1 MMRVVSLLLVV
12 LLGGV
17 GSGCRTSDDARV
29 LQVLNQR
36 GFGRPTL
43 DANRQYYVGIGD
55 SIAIRA
61 PLYPEYNG
69 VREPVRMD
77 GVITLPDV
85 GEVYVNGLTPQE
97 ITEVV
102 RKRYDRLVTDTAG
115 ITAEVVGT
123 QSKRYYVTG
132 VPPRAPAAVAF
143 TGDTLLIDA
152 LIRVQLDQ
160 ALVDTEDILVIRG
173 DPEAPLVI
181 HCNWEDITQR
191 GLTRDNIPIRENDL
205 IYLTPSF
212 IGWIA
217 YGATLISAPVVP
229 LRNAIFGASNLVTT
243 FDTFGTQSGF
253 GGRGRFGGFGGGGFG
268 GGGFGGGG
276 GFNNF

>member
-1 MMRVVSLLLVV
+1 VILVAAI
-12 LLGGV
+12 
-17 GSGCRTSDDARV
+17 GSGCTASDDARV

-43 DANRQYYVGIGD
+43 DANRQYYVGVGD
-55 SIAIRA
+55 TVALRA

-85 GEVYVNGLTPQE
+85 GEVYVNGLTPKE

-102 RKRYDRLVTDTAG
+102 RKRYDRLVTDTSG
-115 ITAEVVGT
+115 LTAEVVGV
-123 QSKRYYVTG
+123 QSKKYYVTG
-132 VPPRAPAAVAF
+132 VPPRSPAVVGF
-143 TGDTLLIDA
+143 TGDELLLDA

-160 ALVDTEDILVIRG
+160 AIVDTEDILVIRG
-173 DPEAPLVI
+173 DPESPLVV

-191 GLTRDNIPIRENDL
+191 GLTRDNIAIREND
-205 IYLTPSF
+205 IIFLTPSW

-217 YGATLISAPVVP
+217 YGATLIAAPITP
-229 LRNAIFGASNLVTT
+229 IRNALFGASNLVTT
-243 FDTFGTQSGF
+243 FDTFGTNQGY
-253 GGRGRFGGFGGGGFG
+253 GGRRGGGYGGYG
-268 GGGFGGGG
+268 GGYS
-276 GFNNF
+276 NF